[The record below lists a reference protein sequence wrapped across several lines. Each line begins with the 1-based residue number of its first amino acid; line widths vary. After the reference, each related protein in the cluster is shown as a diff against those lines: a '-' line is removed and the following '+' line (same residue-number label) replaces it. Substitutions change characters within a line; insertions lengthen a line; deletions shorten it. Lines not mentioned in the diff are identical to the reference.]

1 MRYDDV
7 LRILREYKNEREL
20 DLGILKLG
28 LFGSAARSEQSG
40 QSDID
45 VVVDLMEQDLFS
57 LIGLKQ
63 ELESRLRSPVDIVSY
78 RPGMNPVL
86 KNRID
91 RDVKYV

>member
-1 MRYDDV
+1 MRHEDV
-7 LRILREYKNEREL
+7 LQILQEYKNERQFE
-20 DLGILKLG
+20 LGILRLG
-28 LFGSAARSEQSG
+28 LFGSAARGEQSG

-45 VVVDLMEQDLFS
+45 VVVDLKEQDLFS

-63 ELESRLRSPVDIVSY
+63 EIESRLGSPVDVVSY
-78 RPGMNPVL
+78 RPGMNPAL